1 MMLPESLSVDAE
13 ELVVLNGEGITTLP
27 APPGLNMIFAL
38 VLILD
43 IVLDKI
49 LIPPRLDTPD
59 GAVPCMSFLGML

>member
-1 MMLPESLSVDAE
+1 MMLPESLSADVE
-13 ELVVLNGEGITTLP
+13 ELVVLNGVGITTLP
-27 APPGLNMIFAL
+27 EPPGLNIIFAL

-43 IVLDKI
+43 IVLVKI